1 MDQNP
6 ASLEPNE
13 PNPDD
18 SRRISHSVPVRV
30 FFKLKKVLRTKIA
43 LGIVILLVVDIIW
56 VASAVISE
64 VRVRFSTYFVLKWV
78 VRNELL

>member
-18 SRRISHSVPVRV
+18 SRRNSYNIPVRV
-30 FFKLKKVLRTKIA
+30 FLKLKKVLRTKIA
-43 LGIVILLVVDIIW
+43 LGVVILLVVDLIW

-64 VRVRFSTYFVLKWV
+64 VRVRFSAYFVLKWV